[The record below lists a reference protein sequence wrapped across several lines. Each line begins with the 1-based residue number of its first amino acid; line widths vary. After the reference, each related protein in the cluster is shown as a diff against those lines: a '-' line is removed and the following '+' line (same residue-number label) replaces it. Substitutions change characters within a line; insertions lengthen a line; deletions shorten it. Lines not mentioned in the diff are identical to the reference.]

1 MRAASDALGSWLLT
15 ILSDFWRLG
24 VGPLQADR
32 IIETVKKT
40 EAKVLDAL
48 SNQCKDQA
56 AMNVRGSEGRAP
68 TFINLW
74 RSGPSAE

>member
-1 MRAASDALGSWLLT
+1 MDGFPRHEWSLVRAASDALGSWLLT

-48 SNQCKDQA
+48 SNHAKT
-56 AMNVRGSEGRAP
+56 RLP
-68 TFINLW
+68 
-74 RSGPSAE
+74 